1 MCAYKAICFGPL
13 QLPKPR
19 LTDMTHLTHP
29 KPLNVLLCQFF
40 AASLLAL
47 LAACGGSGS
56 NMNLT
61 PTSFDILGVAATGAP
76 MSGAQVLM
84 VDALGNEVCNT
95 SANAEGR
102 YICTLKGDA
111 VVPMV
116 VSASKN
122 LVTHYAPITQLN
134 QGTANITP
142 LTTLIAAQISPTGQ
156 PQALAEQLKTNNQ
169 LFTIAQ
175 VEQAIVS
182 LRNALKPL
190 FTQAGSDIN
199 PLTGNFKAD
208 GSGHDQVLNALDVQI
223 KPTTSRSNI
232 TITLKTEMVSG
243 TELPSVSYVA
253 GQTPPAFPA
262 TTALAK
268 LPALDEDLLV
278 ADYVQR
284 LNACYSLPKSSRIAI
299 DGVTVQ
305 APACRELFVDNNPAN
320 FKNDGL
326 RVGPSGAF
334 PGMFADTS
342 TGALFESVAVEFRY
356 PGDQI
361 RLLLRVTGPTG
372 NKTWSRLRLVR
383 ERERLA
389 AVGNQ
394 YSYRFSVKP
403 WAEKRRLVN
412 RPEFNYLSTGFSIQ
426 VDNVQ
431 DNKGTPIF
439 EKVIVSLADTRNVI
453 PSFELRPKP
462 SLSYL
467 AIRMGQTQTSTNNVR
482 IAGHFIDSGTS
493 GQPSRLSPLVNGLL
507 GGEALVWQPSPSTQ
521 ANWTADEINQIPE
534 LTRWKAEFHL
544 LDGSVVTQDYETVT
558 APLNVAELQGEQW
571 AQLDDS
577 TMNTLISQTRSTGS
591 YLLQNLPDYPVSWTL
606 SGRARAPTEI
616 QTQGYWRNGNTNN
629 RFNDIKAVTTTNRQA
644 SVMCSTQSSLDLHCN
659 GNVYGNSYLDGLP
672 LFAFDQREV
681 IWASQNFTY
690 LLQDYGR

>member
-1 MCAYKAICFGPL
+1 MN
-13 QLPKPR
+13 R
-19 LTDMTHLTHP
+19 LTHT
-29 KPLNVLLCQFF
+29 KPVKALLCQFF

-47 LAACGGSGS
+47 LGACGGGGGAVMSDNNSAGTGLGS
-56 NMNLT
+56 NTNQP
-61 PTSFDILGVAATGAP
+61 PTSFIIDGVAATGAP

-84 VDALGNEVCNT
+84 VDALGTEVCNT

-102 YICTLKGDA
+102 YICTVKADA
-111 VVPMV
+111 LAPMV

-122 LVTHYAPITQLN
+122 QVTHYAPVTQLN
-134 QGTANITP
+134 QGTANVTP

-169 LFTIAQ
+169 LFTITQ
-175 VEQAIVS
+175 VEQAIAG
-182 LRNALKPL
+182 LRTALKPL
-190 FTQAGSDIN
+190 FMQAGSDIN

-223 KPTTSRSNI
+223 KPTASRSNI
-232 TITLKTEMVSG
+232 TITLKTEVVPG

-262 TTALAK
+262 TTATAK
-268 LPALDEDLLV
+268 LPALDEDRLV
-278 ADYVQR
+278 VDYVQR

-305 APACRELFVDNNPAN
+305 SPSCLSLFVGNDPAN
-320 FKNDGL
+320 FKNDGF

-334 PGMFADTS
+334 SGLFADTS
-342 TGALFESVAVEFRY
+342 TGVLFERVAVEFRY

-361 RLLLRVTGPTG
+361 RLLLRVTAPTG
-372 NKTWSRLRLVR
+372 SKTWSRLRLVR
-383 ERERLA
+383 EGERLA

-403 WAEKRRLVN
+403 WAEKRILVN
-412 RPEFNYLSTGFSIQ
+412 RPEFNYLSTGFNIQ
-426 VDNVQ
+426 VENVQ
-431 DNKGTPIF
+431 DNGISIF
-439 EKVIVSLADTRNVI
+439 EKVVVSLADSIGGT
-453 PSFELRPKP
+453 PSFELRPSS

-467 AIRMGQTQTSTNNVR
+467 AMRIGQTQTSTNNVR
-482 IAGHFIDSGTS
+482 IAGRFIDSGTS
-493 GQPSRLSPLVNGLL
+493 GQPSRLSPLVNGALV
-507 GGEALVWQPSPSTQ
+507 GEVLVWQPSPSTG
-521 ANWTADEINQIPE
+521 ANWTDGEINQIPE

-544 LDGSVVTQDYETVT
+544 RDGSVVTQDYETVT
-558 APLNVAELQGEQW
+558 APLTVAELQGEQW
-571 AQLDDS
+571 AQLDDN
-577 TMNTLISQTRSTGS
+577 TLNTLISQTRSAGN
-591 YLLQNLPDYPVSWTL
+591 YLLQNLPEYPIGWTL

-616 QTQGYWRNGNTNN
+616 QTQGFWRNGNTNT

-644 SVMCSTQSSLDLHCN
+644 SVMCSKQGSLDLHCN
-659 GNVYGNSYLDGLP
+659 GNLYSSSYLDGLP

-690 LLQDYGR
+690 LLNGYSR